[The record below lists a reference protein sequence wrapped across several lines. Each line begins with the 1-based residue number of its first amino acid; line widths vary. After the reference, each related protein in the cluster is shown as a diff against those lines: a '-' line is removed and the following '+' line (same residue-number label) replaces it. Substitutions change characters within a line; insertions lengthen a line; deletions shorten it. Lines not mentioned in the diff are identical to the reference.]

1 MVDQQFILS
10 TEELSFSLS
19 YCGYDGMAAGMLK
32 EAIGEVSEEGLEL
45 VFQTA
50 ARSLF
55 TKGILLNLDEENSE
69 SSFIEGFRELLDDMA
84 NSETLLRCFNENE
97 HGQFILT
104 AHQGRNGYVYH
115 LVSNEIVH
123 VLNYISKDELKSE
136 MMTFFGPPFL
146 QPGTESHSF
155 TCTEEQ
161 FQILIEGLQGNHVS
175 AIHGL
180 NQSDPSLLEFI
191 TDYQSTG
198 GNLVNMAVLK
208 TEEESLPAFLEVY
221 IMLMSKE
228 RTWAIRNINPEKDQE
243 PLLIIQTLPE
253 PDWDTLV
260 TRLIDLL

>member
-19 YCGYDGMAAGMLK
+19 YCGYDGLAAGMLK

-55 TKGILLNLDEENSE
+55 TKGILLNLNEENSE
-69 SSFIEGFRELLDDMA
+69 TSFVEGFRELLDDMA

-104 AHQGRNGYVYH
+104 AHQGRNGYVFH

-123 VLNYISKDELKSE
+123 VLNYISKDGLKSE
-136 MMTFFGPPFL
+136 MLTFFGPPL
-146 QPGTESHSF
+146 IKDDAAAHSF

-161 FQILIEGLQGNHVS
+161 FQTLIEGLQGS
-175 AIHGL
+175 SPTAIHGL
-180 NQSDPSLLEFI
+180 NQGDPSLVEFI
-191 TDYQSTG
+191 RDYQSTG

-208 TEEESLPAFLEVY
+208 TEEESLPEFLEVY
-221 IMLMSKE
+221 ILLLSKE
-228 RTWAIRNINPEKDQE
+228 RTWAIRNLNADKDKE
-243 PLLIIQTLPE
+243 PFLIIQTLPE
-253 PDWDTLV
+253 SGWDTLV
-260 TRLIDLL
+260 ARLIDLI